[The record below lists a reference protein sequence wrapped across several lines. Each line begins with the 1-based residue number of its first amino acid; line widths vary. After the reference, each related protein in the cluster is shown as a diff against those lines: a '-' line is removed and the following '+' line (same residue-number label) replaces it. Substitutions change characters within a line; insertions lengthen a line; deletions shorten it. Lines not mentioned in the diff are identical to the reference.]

1 MAFEFFS
8 RGGPIMWP
16 LLLCS
21 IVALA
26 IAIERAFFLRR
37 VQIDGEKLMRRVNA
51 CLARD
56 NPAEAK
62 GICEAT
68 PGPVAK
74 VLAAALAH
82 PELAKQD
89 IRDSVRA
96 VALAEVPVLERGLPS
111 LGTVVTVSPL
121 LGLLGTISGLM
132 KVFNVIAGGEIGNYQ
147 KLSVGIAEALITTF
161 AGLSIA
167 IPFLVVYNSLSSRV
181 DSLVNEME
189 QRVSELLARRV
200 DGGAIEQKA
209 VRVGAPQGEER

>member
-1 MAFEFFS
+1 VFELFS

-21 IVALA
+21 VVALA
-26 IAIERAFFLRR
+26 ISLERFFFLRR
-37 VQIDGEKLMRRVNA
+37 VHVDGEKLMRTVNQ
-51 CLARD
+51 CLGRN

-74 VLAAALAH
+74 VLAAALAR
-82 PELAKQD
+82 PELPKGE

-96 VALAEVPVLERGLPS
+96 VALAEIPVLERYLPT
-111 LGTVVTVSPL
+111 LGTVVTISPL

-132 KVFNVIAGGEIGNYQ
+132 KVFNVIAGGGIGNYN

-161 AGLSIA
+161 TGLAIA
-167 IPFLVVYNSLSSRV
+167 IPFLVVYNGLSSRV
-181 DSLVNEME
+181 DGLVNEME
-189 QRVSELLARRV
+189 QRVAELLSRRP
-200 DGGAIEQKA
+200 DGGEA
-209 VRVGAPQGEER
+209 R

>member
-1 MAFEFFS
+1 MALEFFS
-8 RGGPIMWP
+8 RGGPVMWP

-26 IAIERAFFLRR
+26 VAIERTFFLRR
-37 VQIDGEKLMRRVNA
+37 VHVDGEKLMRAVAA
-51 CLARD
+51 CLARG

-74 VLAAALAH
+74 VLAAALAQ
-82 PELAKQD
+82 PELPKSE

-96 VALAEVPVLERGLPS
+96 VALAEVPVLERYLPS
-111 LGTVVTVSPL
+111 LATVVTISPL

-161 AGLSIA
+161 AGLAIA

-181 DSLVNEME
+181 DSIVNEME
-189 QRVSELLARRV
+189 QRVAELLARRG
-200 DGGAIEQKA
+200 DGGDS
-209 VRVGAPQGEER
+209 

>member
-1 MAFEFFS
+1 MFS

-26 IAIERAFFLRR
+26 ISLERFFFLRR
-37 VQIDGEKLMRRVNA
+37 VHVDGEKLMRAVNQ
-51 CLARD
+51 CLARGS
-56 NPAEAK
+56 AVEGK

-74 VLAAALAH
+74 VLAAALAR
-82 PELAKQD
+82 PELPKAE

-96 VALAEVPVLERGLPS
+96 VALAEVPVLERYLPS
-111 LGTVVTVSPL
+111 LSTVVTISPL

-132 KVFNVIAGGEIGNYQ
+132 KVFRVIAGGGIGNYNQ
-147 KLSVGIAEALITTF
+147 LSVGIAEALITTF

-167 IPFLVVYNSLSSRV
+167 IPFLVVYNALSSKV

-189 QRVSELLARRV
+189 QRVAELLARRT
-200 DGGAIEQKA
+200 GG
-209 VRVGAPQGEER
+209 GEG

>member
-1 MAFEFFS
+1 MALQFFD

-21 IVALA
+21 VVALA
-26 IAIERAFFLRR
+26 ISIERFFFLRR
-37 VQIDGEKLMRRVNA
+37 VHINGEKLMRTVNS
-51 CLARD
+51 CLARGAI
-56 NPAEAK
+56 AEAK

-74 VLAAALAH
+74 VLAAALSQ
-82 PELAKQD
+82 PELPKAD

-96 VALAEVPVLERGLPS
+96 VALAEIPVLERYMPS
-111 LGTVVTVSPL
+111 LATVVTISPL

-132 KVFNVIAGGEIGNYQ
+132 KVFNVISGGQIDNYQ

-161 AGLSIA
+161 AGLAIA
-167 IPFLVVYNSLSSRV
+167 IPFLVIYNSLSSRV

-189 QRVSELLARRV
+189 QRVSELLARRT
-200 DGGAIEQKA
+200 DGG
-209 VRVGAPQGEER
+209 GA

>member
-1 MAFEFFS
+1 MAFELFS

-21 IVALA
+21 VVALA
-26 IAIERAFFLRR
+26 ISLERFFFLRR
-37 VQIDGEKLMRRVNA
+37 VHVDGEKLMRAVNA
-51 CLARD
+51 CLARG

-82 PELAKQD
+82 PELRKDD

-96 VALAEVPVLERGLPS
+96 VALAEVPVLERYLPS
-111 LGTVVTVSPL
+111 LGTVVTISPL

-132 KVFNVIAGGEIGNYQ
+132 KVFNVIAGGQIDNYR

-161 AGLSIA
+161 AGLAIA

-189 QRVSELLARRV
+189 QRVSELLARRA
-200 DGGAIEQKA
+200 DGGEP
-209 VRVGAPQGEER
+209 R

>member
-26 IAIERAFFLRR
+26 IAIERALFLRR
-37 VQIDGEKLMRRVNA
+37 VHVDGEKLMRRVNA

-82 PELAKQD
+82 PELSKED
-89 IRDSVRA
+89 LRDSVRA

-200 DGGAIEQKA
+200 DGGAMEQGPILA
-209 VRVGAPQGEER
+209 GAPRGDER

>member
-1 MAFEFFS
+1 VVFDIFS

-26 IAIERAFFLRR
+26 ISLERFFFLRR
-37 VQIDGEKLMRRVNA
+37 VHVDGEKLMRAVNQ
-51 CLARD
+51 CLARGSA
-56 NPAEAK
+56 AEGK

-74 VLAAALAH
+74 VLAAALAR
-82 PELAKQD
+82 PELPKAE

-96 VALAEVPVLERGLPS
+96 VALAEVPALERYLPS
-111 LGTVVTVSPL
+111 LSTVVTISPL

-132 KVFNVIAGGEIGNYQ
+132 KVFRVIAGGGIGNYNQ
-147 KLSVGIAEALITTF
+147 LSVGIAEALITTF

-167 IPFLVVYNSLSSRV
+167 IPFLVVYNALSSKV

-189 QRVSELLARRV
+189 QRVAELLARRT
-200 DGGAIEQKA
+200 DGG
-209 VRVGAPQGEER
+209 QG